1 MKITATAKD
10 VTVVILDDHG
20 NVAFDYKVTDYN
32 CTMDLPAL
40 VNAAAALVHHI
51 ANHASLINKL

>member
-20 NVAFDYKVTDYN
+20 NVAFDYKVSEYN

-40 VNAAAALVHHI
+40 VNATAALIHHI
-51 ANHASLINKL
+51 ANHTALIQKL